1 MSNQFVRGVCV
12 IAILTNLFSCT
23 QVNWSKTFQKSPLSK
38 QSSGLLIQEL
48 NTGQFVFSHRSDQ
61 FFMPASNTKLATFLM
76 AKSFLG
82 DSIPSFAYL
91 EKKDTLFFWG
101 TGDPTQLN
109 PAFSNTSLIDFLS
122 KSNKALVFCAPP
134 KEIPPLG
141 NGWSWDDYNDSYSA
155 EISSLPLY
163 GNLVGFSIKNQ
174 KWDVSPRFFKSAITG
189 THSFNYV
196 LRDRLKN
203 EFTMPNLKS
212 EFKAQQVPFVT
223 SAAMTA
229 KLLADTLKKDV
240 MVQRKAWD
248 PLAKIH
254 YSGLL
259 DSLYVPMLHESDN
272 MIAEHLL
279 LLIAAKNQ
287 WPGGAQDIISRLK
300 KESNFEFMKSVHWV
314 DGSGLSRYNLFRPMD
329 FIEILRALS
338 QKVDPANLHFLLP
351 QTGKTGT
358 LKSIKLKSD
367 NRIIWAKSGS
377 FSNTYDLSGFFQN
390 SKGKTYVFSILTNLA
405 NQAVS
410 VSKRDVINFLENLD

>member
-1 MSNQFVRGVCV
+1 MSNIFVRGVCV
-12 IAILTNLFSCT
+12 IAILINLFSCT
-23 QVNWSKTFQKSPLSK
+23 QVHWSKTFQKSPLSK

-48 NTGQFVFSHRSDQ
+48 NTGKVVFSHRADQ
-61 FFMPASNTKLATFLM
+61 FFMPASNAKLATFLM

-109 PAFSNTSLIDFLS
+109 PSFTNTSLIDFLQ
-122 KSNKALVFCAPP
+122 KSTKVLVFCTPP
-134 KEIPPLG
+134 KAIPPLG

-174 KWDVSPRFFKSAITG
+174 HWEIIPNFFTSAISG
-189 THSFNYV
+189 THPLNYV

-203 EFTMPNLKS
+203 EFFTPNLKS
-212 EFKAQQVPFVT
+212 EFMAQQVPFVT
-223 SAAMTA
+223 SATMTA
-229 KLLADTLKKDV
+229 KLLTDTLKKEV
-240 MVQRKAWD
+240 VVQRKAWD
-248 PLAKIH
+248 PSAKIH
-254 YSGLL
+254 YAGLL
-259 DSLYVPMLHESDN
+259 DSLYVPMLQESNN
-272 MIAEHLL
+272 MIAEHVL

-300 KESNFEFMKSVHWV
+300 KESNFEFMKSVRWV

-329 FIEILRALS
+329 FIEILTALS
-338 QKVDPANLHFLLP
+338 QKVDPTNLHFLLP
-351 QTGKTGT
+351 QSGRQGT
-358 LKSIKLKSD
+358 LKNVKLKSEHAV
-367 NRIIWAKSGS
+367 IWAKSGS

-390 SKGKTYVFSILTNLA
+390 SQGKTYVFSILTNLS

-410 VSKRDVINFLENLD
+410 VSKRDVIDFLENLN